1 VLCSRVTRHPRGEAA
16 GCSLPGPPK
25 PWVESGKASASTK
38 KRRPSSARSRPFPP
52 LARPGGRSALVALAG
67 VVEPLALHFAL
78 AHREGP
84 TGAALVRNTLLA
96 VERLL
101 THDATV
107 DPLGGFD
114 GGAG

>member
-1 VLCSRVTRHPRGEAA
+1 M
-16 GCSLPGPPK
+16 
-25 PWVESGKASASTK
+25 
-38 KRRPSSARSRPFPP
+38 
-52 LARPGGRSALVALAG
+52 ALTG

-78 AHREGP
+78 ARREGP

-96 VERLL
+96 VERLV